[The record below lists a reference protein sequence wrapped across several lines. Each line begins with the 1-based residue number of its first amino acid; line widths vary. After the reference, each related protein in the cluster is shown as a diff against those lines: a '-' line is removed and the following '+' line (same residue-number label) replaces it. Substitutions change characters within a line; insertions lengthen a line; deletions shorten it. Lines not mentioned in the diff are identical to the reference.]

1 MDRKLLLATL
11 AALSLAPTIAH
22 AQPMGGRWGGSA
34 IDQRFDGPSRRSAQP
49 AKKVDVTAF
58 QSADAAPLLGKGP
71 ITVAAATGAEAEWKL
86 PVYEAAVVDQLAKL
100 GYDTA
105 VSGADSGQI
114 AQIGITHSVVV
125 PEEQKRKPVSG
136 AMEVGVSNRGSY
148 QAMALN
154 IDLSKPAKAI
164 IATRLEVR
172 IRDKATDRV
181 LWEGHAEAQTR
192 EDDDGPN
199 DGAVAARLATALFA
213 RFADAQVVQIGG

>member
-1 MDRKLLLATL
+1 
-11 AALSLAPTIAH
+11 
-22 AQPMGGRWGGSA
+22 
-34 IDQRFDGPSRRSAQP
+34 
-49 AKKVDVTAF
+49 
-58 QSADAAPLLGKGP
+58 
-71 ITVAAATGAEAEWKL
+71 
-86 PVYEAAVVDQLAKL
+86 
-100 GYDTA
+100 
-105 VSGADSGQI
+105 
-114 AQIGITHSVVV
+114 VVV